1 MKNENRLTSLEIKLS
16 YLEDFLNKLQNIS
29 VEHTNEIDIL
39 KAENRILKEKISE
52 LLEAQEDEIQNR
64 KPPHY

>member
-39 KAENRILKEKISE
+39 KAENRMLKEKISE